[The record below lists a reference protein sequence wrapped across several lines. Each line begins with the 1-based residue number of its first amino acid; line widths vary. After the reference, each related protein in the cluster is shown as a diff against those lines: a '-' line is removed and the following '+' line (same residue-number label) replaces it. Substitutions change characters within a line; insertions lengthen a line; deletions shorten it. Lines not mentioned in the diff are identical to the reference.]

1 MFLQLSQNVSE
12 RLGNIRLFLGL
23 ATLRVHNANG
33 ISQDYLQE
41 PLVELLTRVLFR
53 IKFVSNQAA
62 IDPISLTY
70 ILPLLIN
77 VLEKGKAIALK
88 NADKPVVKAEFV
100 EEDEEEEHLLLA
112 MEIISVHAEAFED
125 PSIPRIS
132 IVEVLLS
139 LLSLP
144 SKAKIAKDC
153 FNALCQS
160 ISVAP
165 NQEDLDMILSN
176 LLSPNQFVR
185 STILET
191 LDNEF
196 ELEPFMKYS
205 PEVFICRFDS
215 DPSNREI
222 ADFIWEFNKFVVNDE
237 LLKAYS
243 HYSIRMI
250 VA

>member
-1 MFLQLSQNVSE
+1 M
-12 RLGNIRLFLGL
+12 
-23 ATLRVHNANG
+23 TLRVHNANG

-62 IDPISLTY
+62 IDSISLTY

-176 LLSPNQFVR
+176 F
-185 STILET
+185 TIT
-191 LDNEF
+191 KPIC
-196 ELEPFMKYS
+196 PF
-205 PEVFICRFDS
+205 
-215 DPSNREI
+215 N
-222 ADFIWEFNKFVVNDE
+222 N
-237 LLKAYS
+237 
-243 HYSIRMI
+243 IRNS
-250 VA
+250 